1 MKYIEEFRD
10 AALARTLAQAIGQA
24 VEPGRT
30 YRLMEFCGGH
40 THAIYRYGLP
50 GLLPKAIKMLHGPGC
65 PVCVLPIA
73 RVDQAIELAGRPGVI
88 LCSYGDMLR
97 VPGSDRRTLLQAK
110 AEGADV
116 RMLYSIDDAVT
127 LARQLPQRA
136 IIFFAIGF
144 ETTTPATALAILRAQ
159 KLGLSNFFVFCNHLL
174 TPAALDALLAD
185 SPNPGS
191 WIDGF
196 IGPAHVSTVIGTAAY
211 QQVARRYR
219 KPIVIA
225 GFEPLDLLQAI
236 LMLVRQLNSQR
247 CAVENQY
254 HRVVRPNGNRLAQDY
269 MAQVFCLRASFA
281 WRGLGTIAASALALR
296 PAFASFD
303 AERYF
308 PLAERPSRE
317 HPGCACPAV
326 LRGQLD
332 PAACP
337 LFAVACTPANPLG
350 ACMVSAEGAC
360 AAVYAYGR
368 QPLREAL

>member
-10 AALARTLAQAIGQA
+10 AAMAIALARTIGHEI
-24 VEPGRT
+24 EPGRT

-50 GLLPKAIKMLHGPGC
+50 RLLPEAIKMLHGPGC

-73 RVDQAIELAGRPGVI
+73 RVDQAIALARLPKVI
-88 LCSYGDMLR
+88 LCSYGDTLR

-110 AEGADV
+110 ADGADV
-116 RMLYSIDDAVT
+116 RMVYSIDHAVT
-127 LARQLPQRA
+127 LASQQPERA
-136 IIFFAIGF
+136 VIFFAIGF
-144 ETTTPATALAILRAQ
+144 ETTTPPTALAILRAQ
-159 KLGLSNFFVFCNHLL
+159 TLGLKNFFVFCNHLL

-185 SPNPGS
+185 SPNQGS

-211 QQVARRYR
+211 RQIALRYQ

-236 LMLVRQLNSQR
+236 LMLVRQLNNRR

-254 HRVVRPNGNRLAQDY
+254 HRVVQDSGNRLAQDY
-269 MAQVFCLRASFA
+269 MAQVFCQRDTFE
-281 WRGLGTIAASALALR
+281 WRGLGKIADSALAIR
-296 PAFASFD
+296 PEFADFD
-303 AERYF
+303 AERRF
-308 PLAERPSRE
+308 PLPERPSRE

-332 PAACP
+332 PANCK
-337 LFAVACTPANPLG
+337 LFAVTCTPANPLG

-368 QPLREAL
+368 QPIRVPL